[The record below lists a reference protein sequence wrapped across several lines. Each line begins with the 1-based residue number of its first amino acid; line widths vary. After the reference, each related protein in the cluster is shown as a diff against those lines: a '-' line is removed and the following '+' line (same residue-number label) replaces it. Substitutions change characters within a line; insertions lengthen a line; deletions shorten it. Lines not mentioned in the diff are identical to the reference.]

1 MPIMV
6 SNELIEMCEEVNT
19 SISAKEALE
28 NPEVREEFQKYLDS
42 WLKAMEEYNKIMK
55 TLDSS
60 G

>member
-1 MPIMV
+1 MV